1 MKVRELCRELERY
14 IKFGQ
19 ADDAVLI
26 KTQDP
31 SVGAQSSVGIAGTS
45 SGFDWDDGHVFISP
59 SHPLTSKPSRYLDSF
74 SVVRQE
80 SGGIGFW
87 ACPKCY
93 MRVAKD
99 DSYCRYCGTKLAK
112 PVKLPLPGAI
122 GPGTG
127 EMAPNGDE
135 GATHE

>member
-1 MKVRELCRELERY
+1 MKVNELYKTLDAY
-14 IKFGQ
+14 IKCGQ
-19 ADDAVLI
+19 GDDVVMI

-31 SVGAQSSVGIAGTS
+31 SAGALSSVGITGMS
-45 SGFDWDDGHVFISP
+45 SGFDWDDGHIFINP
-59 SHPLTSKPSRYLDSF
+59 SRPLTSKPSRYLDSF

-80 SGGIGFW
+80 SGGVSFW

-112 PVKLPLPGAI
+112 PAKLPLPGAI

-127 EMAPNGDE
+127 EMDPNGEE
-135 GATHE
+135 GARE

>member
-19 ADDAVLI
+19 GDDVVLI
-26 KTQDP
+26 KTQDT

-112 PVKLPLPGAI
+112 PVKTSPSGAI
-122 GPGTG
+122 GPEPDRT
-127 EMAPNGDE
+127 APIGDK
-135 GATHE
+135 GAES